1 MRVVITLAWK
11 YSSGNWILFE
21 NFKLRLNLS
30 LITWKRISLQARVKK
45 VNDKSDFVIS
55 LLKSRITSLE
65 ISLSKKDGITEF
77 LPIQLIL
84 HSESKFETS
93 SNSDTES
100 KSNKKIIT
108 TTITRV
114 FLPIIQLRRNMA
126 KVHYKM
132 WKSFL

>member
-1 MRVVITLAWK
+1 MKVLIR
-11 YSSGNWILFE
+11 E
-21 NFKLRLNLS
+21 LNS
-30 LITWKRISLQARVKK
+30 FRELQAKIESKLDNLEANIFTGKSKNGIEK

-114 FLPIIQLRRNMA
+114 LLSTIQLRRNMA

>member
-1 MRVVITLAWK
+1 MEANIFTGK
-11 YSSGNWILFE
+11 SKNGIE
-21 NFKLRLNLS
+21 
-30 LITWKRISLQARVKK
+30 K

-132 WKSFL
+132 